1 MTGKMTGQKSGIL
14 LVVFLPQLFQ
24 EIEIETETE
33 TEKGKVRKRRPPGEL
48 RKIGNLFVVLK
59 MRLMKMDGPQYDVK
73 SQDSGFKLMS
83 LHGFDHIQGLLYLCF
98 NQSKLDS
105 LMSHHN
111 TKSMNLY

>member
-83 LHGFDHIQGLLYLCF
+83 LHRFDHIQGLLYLCF
-98 NQSKLDS
+98 NQAKLDS

>member
-24 EIEIETETE
+24 EIETETE

-83 LHGFDHIQGLLYLCF
+83 LHRFDNIQGLFYLCF

-105 LMSHHN
+105 LMSHYN

>member
-83 LHGFDHIQGLLYLCF
+83 LHRFDHIQGLLYLCF

>member
-24 EIEIETETE
+24 EIETETETE

-83 LHGFDHIQGLLYLCF
+83 LHRFDHIQGLLYLCF

>member
-1 MTGKMTGQKSGIL
+1 
-14 LVVFLPQLFQ
+14 
-24 EIEIETETE
+24 
-33 TEKGKVRKRRPPGEL
+33 
-48 RKIGNLFVVLK
+48 
-59 MRLMKMDGPQYDVK
+59 MDGPQYDVK

>member
-33 TEKGKVRKRRPPGEL
+33 KGKVRKRRPPGEL

-59 MRLMKMDGPQYDVK
+59 NETDEDGWTTVRR
-73 SQDSGFKLMS
+73 
-83 LHGFDHIQGLLYLCF
+83 
-98 NQSKLDS
+98 
-105 LMSHHN
+105 
-111 TKSMNLY
+111 

>member
-1 MTGKMTGQKSGIL
+1 MTGKMTGQKSGIP
-14 LVVFLPQLFQ
+14 LVVFLPQLFR
-24 EIEIETETE
+24 ETETETETE

-73 SQDSGFKLMS
+73 SQYNGFKLMS
-83 LHGFDHIQGLLYLCF
+83 LHRFDHIQGLLYLCF